1 MIGTIPIF
9 VDFCWLCYG
18 THRKVV
24 ILVDSSCDYC
34 KGCISMFVSGYVTGD
49 FLYFESLS
57 IKLLFVAGKFVFDLS
72 D

>member
-1 MIGTIPIF
+1 
-9 VDFCWLCYG
+9 
-18 THRKVV
+18 
-24 ILVDSSCDYC
+24 
-34 KGCISMFVSGYVTGD
+34 MFVSGYVTGD